1 MREQRIDLC
10 QTSQKNSEQIHDSI
24 HLFHK
29 NMKQLNTDDRIT
41 SMLCAICLFSPDRQE
56 LVERNRVEQFQHYY
70 TCVLQNYIQGA
81 KKQNISSFAVS
92 KPLNALDRRCSL
104 LWTVLSYFGVKIID

>member
-1 MREQRIDLC
+1 
-10 QTSQKNSEQIHDSI
+10 
-24 HLFHK
+24 
-29 NMKQLNTDDRIT
+29 MKQLNTDDRIT

-104 LWTVLSYFGVKIID
+104 L